1 MDFEEKIGRV
11 DNDLDKGLKKR
22 AIDRL
27 HGLIKTYPDELA
39 FRTKLGHIYL
49 DIGFKDSAGQFFVLE
64 KDRTNEM
71 DEAVTIYLDSV
82 NRSGWKI
89 LNDIQ
94 FQGDKGNLNDFA
106 KQRLTE
112 FEEWSQKETGRIPT
126 FRKKRI
132 GLPRTKQKGTWDF
145 DAVLI
150 FGGLVSVVILTIIG
164 LVTVIRWIF

>member
-1 MDFEEKIGRV
+1 MNFEEKIERV

-27 HGLIKTYPDELA
+27 HGLIKTYPDELI

-49 DIGFKDSAGQFFVLE
+49 DIGFKDNAGQFFILE

-82 NRSGWKI
+82 NKSGWKI

-94 FQGDKGNLNDFA
+94 FQGDKNNLNDFA

-112 FEEWSQKETGRIPT
+112 FEEWSKKETGRIPT

-132 GLPRTKQKGTWDF
+132 GPPRTKEKGTWDF
-145 DAVLI
+145 GAILIVGVLI
-150 FGGLVSVVILTIIG
+150 SVVVLTIIG
-164 LVTVIRWIF
+164 FVTVVRWIF

>member
-27 HGLIKTYPDELA
+27 HGLIKTYPDELR

-49 DIGFKDSAGQFFVLE
+49 GIGFKDNAGQYFLLE
-64 KDRTNEM
+64 KDRTIEM

-82 NRSGWKI
+82 NKSGWKI
-89 LNDIQ
+89 LSDIQ
-94 FQGDKGNLNDFA
+94 FQGNKDNLNNFA
-106 KQRLTE
+106 KQQLTQ
-112 FEEWSQKETGRIPT
+112 FEEWSKKETGHIPT
-126 FRKKRI
+126 FRRKKI
-132 GLPRTKQKGTWDF
+132 GMPRTKQKGTWDF
-145 DAVLI
+145 GAVLI
-150 FGGLVSVVILTIIG
+150 FGVLISVVILTIIG